1 MAVLAISA
9 GMVFSAPVD
18 PFAEVSGVT
27 PGSVEVVPAT
37 APGSVEVVPAT
48 APGSVEV
55 EPATTPVASVEATSA
70 PTGTHQP
77 HIISPPKGQKLVH
90 KVSIIHHEGLRTQ
103 LARQGRHAE
112 WEAHLAELQ
121 RAQKPSLDGDHP
133 RSARSLVVSAPLN
146 EYWLGYWTGVIGVGT
161 PAQLFNVFF
170 DTGSANLWVMDS
182 SCGSNCSG
190 HSPLFQ
196 SSHSSSYSRNGQ
208 SFSFGYGTGTAT
220 GFFGSDTWTL
230 QGGSG
235 SSSLAIGGIPIGQ
248 ATTQTFDGF
257 PIEGI
262 LGLAWQGAAVGNEF
276 QPVQWAMQNGVFT
289 QSLFTA
295 YLATNPNSNG
305 QTGGQITFGALDT
318 THCGAVKGY
327 APLLSL
333 DYWHFNI
340 SAVGAASSWF
350 SIAEQGALSD
360 TGTTNIAGPTALVQ
374 QIYSTVGAVYNTS
387 MGTYAV
393 RCNAQYPNVNLWIN
407 SQNYALTYKTLTMG
421 YSATNSGWCPF
432 AITPLSVNAGASIQW
447 ILGAPFIRQFCNIYD
462 VGNKRLGFAPTN
474 GL

>member
-1 MAVLAISA
+1 MTALALSA
-9 GMVFSAPVD
+9 GMVFSAPVSD
-18 PFAEVSGVT
+18 PAVPPNPFTGVT
-27 PGSVEVVPAT
+27 GTPA
-37 APGSVEVVPAT
+37 

-55 EPATTPVASVEATSA
+55 ENATTPDAPVEATSA

-77 HIISPPKGQKLVH
+77 HIISPPKGHKIVH
-90 KVSIIHHEGLRTQ
+90 KIAITHTEGLRTK

-121 RAQKPSLDGDHP
+121 RQHGHQQREK
-133 RSARSLVVSAPLN
+133 RSYVVTSPLN
-146 EYWLGYWTGVIGVGT
+146 NYWDGYWTGAIGLGT
-161 PAQLFNVFF
+161 PTQNFNVIF

-182 SCGSNCSG
+182 TCGSNCTG
-190 HSPLFQ
+190 HSPLYQ
-196 SSHSSSYSRNGQ
+196 SSSSSTYSSSPGTTLNL
-208 SFSFGYGTGTAT
+208 GYGSGFANVKLAT
-220 GFFGSDTWTL
+220 DTWTL
-230 QGGSG
+230 EGSNMWLGIGGATIARATSQGGFSG
-235 SSSLAIGGIPIGQ
+235 LAM
-248 ATTQTFDGF
+248 
-257 PIEGI
+257 EGI
-262 LGLAWQGAAVGNEF
+262 LGLAWQGLSQGNQL
-276 QPVQWAMQNGVFT
+276 QPVQWAMQNGVFN

-295 YLATNPNSNG
+295 YLATAPNSNG
-305 QTGGQITFGALDT
+305 ATGGQITFGALDT
-318 THCGAVKGY
+318 TNCQAVKGY

-340 SAVGAASSWF
+340 SAVGAGSSWF
-350 SIAEQGALSD
+350 NIGEMGALSD
-360 TGTTNIAGPTALVQ
+360 TGTTNIAGPTAWVN
-374 QIYSTVGAVYNTS
+374 QIYTAVGAVYNST

-447 ILGAPFIRQFCNIYD
+447 ILGDPFIRQFCNIYD
-462 VGNKRLGFAPTN
+462 VGNQRLGFAPAN